1 MSAVRAKRD
10 RCCTFLQVG
19 QRKLCSLLPEED
31 IKVNP
36 KKDKI
41 PVQKE
46 SFCQN
51 DQLVQN
57 ASSKDVPTL
66 WKELGRGQYG

>member
-1 MSAVRAKRD
+1 MSAERAKRD

-19 QRKLCSLLPEED
+19 QRCSLLPEED
-31 IKVNP
+31 IQVNP

-46 SFCQN
+46 TFCKS
-51 DQLVQN
+51 DQQVQN

-66 WKELGRGQYG
+66 WKELGRGQYA